1 MQEETKLNW
10 VKEGKKKGASKLL
23 VMYDMDEK
31 ETYPIY
37 IYPEDDF
44 RTLLKRHCLSEG
56 HQKVLEIITINESD
70 DIESLQD

>member
-1 MQEETKLNW
+1 MKDEWIQQG
-10 VKEGKKKGASKLL
+10 KEKGAAKLL
-23 VMYDMDEK
+23 IMYDMDEK

-37 IYPEDDF
+37 LFKGENF

-56 HQKVLEIITINESD
+56 HQKVLEIITLRVDD